1 MMKTS
6 FAESGKAVKKLLSAE
21 KLLEPKRCPYC
32 HCKLR
37 TILVYRK
44 VTIRFRVNNYYVVKD
59 VFEVKCPRCGSDM
72 QDKLEKTFLTKIK
85 ELMRKNEGE

>member
-1 MMKTS
+1 MMRR
-6 FAESGKAVKKLLSAE
+6 FVAEPRKAVKKLLSAE

-44 VTIRFRVNNYYVVKD
+44 VVIRFRVNNYHVKKD

-72 QDKLEKTFLTKIK
+72 KDRLGKSFLTKVK
-85 ELMRKNEGE
+85 EWMRKNEG

>member
-1 MMKTS
+1 MMRR
-6 FAESGKAVKKLLSAE
+6 FIAEPRKAVKKLLSAE
-21 KLLEPKRCPYC
+21 KLLKPKRCPYC

-44 VTIRFRVNNYYVVKD
+44 VAIRFRVNNYYVEKD

-72 QDKLEKTFLTKIK
+72 QDKLEKTFLAKIK
-85 ELMRKNEGE
+85 ELLREK